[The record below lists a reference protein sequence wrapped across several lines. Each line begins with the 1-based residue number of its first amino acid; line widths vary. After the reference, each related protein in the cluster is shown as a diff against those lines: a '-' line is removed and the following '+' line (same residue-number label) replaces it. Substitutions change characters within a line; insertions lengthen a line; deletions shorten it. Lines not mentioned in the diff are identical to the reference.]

1 MRMHQ
6 DTLPSLCAC
15 TLLRKASR
23 VIGRVYDEA
32 LADHGMSIGQ
42 FAILRH
48 IARGEP
54 LALSRLAEQLEM
66 DRSSLYRALAPLE
79 KRGWVRTEAGGGR
92 SKCAS
97 LTPEGRAAMHAA
109 EPDWGAIQ
117 QRVEDEAGAALWK
130 VLRAGLESF
139 TQSVERA
146 GGKA

>member
-1 MRMHQ
+1 MCMHQ
-6 DTLPSLCAC
+6 DSLPSACAC

-32 LADHGMSIGQ
+32 LASHGMSIGQ

-48 IARGEP
+48 ISRGEP

-66 DRSSLYRALAPLE
+66 DRSSLYRALTPLE
-79 KRGWVRTEAGGGR
+79 KRGWVRTAAGEGR

-97 LTPEGRAAMHAA
+97 LTSEGKAAMHAA
-109 EPDWGAIQ
+109 EPDWSAIQ
-117 QRVEDEAGAALWK
+117 HRVEDEAGAALWK

-146 GGKA
+146 GGRA

>member
-1 MRMHQ
+1 MHMHQ
-6 DTLPSLCAC
+6 GSLPPVCAC

-23 VIGRVYDEA
+23 VIGRIYDEA
-32 LADHGMSIGQ
+32 LAGHGMSIGQ

-66 DRSSLYRALAPLE
+66 DRSSLYRALSPLE
-79 KRGWVRTEAGGGR
+79 KRGWVQTAAGAGR

-97 LTPEGRAAMHAA
+97 LTDEGRAAMHAA
-109 EPDWGAIQ
+109 EPDWGKLQ

-130 VLRAGLESF
+130 VLKAGLESF

-146 GGKA
+146 GGHA

>member
-1 MRMHQ
+1 MHMQQ
-6 DTLPSLCAC
+6 DSLPTTCAC
-15 TLLRKASR
+15 TMLRKASR

-32 LADHGMSIGQ
+32 LAGHGMSIGQ

-66 DRSSLYRALAPLE
+66 DRSSLYRAIAPLE
-79 KRGWVRTEAGGGR
+79 KRGWVRTEAGEGR

-109 EPDWGAIQ
+109 EPDWAAIQ
-117 QRVEDEAGAALWK
+117 LRVEEEAGAALWK
-130 VLRAGLESF
+130 VMKAGIESF
-139 TQSVERA
+139 TQGVERA
-146 GGKA
+146 GGRA